1 MLIFIMNIT
10 GAYTDTLHELS
21 LIASTEQTEISI
33 FYTLVTV
40 RFLRFNAK
48 ATN

>member
-10 GAYTDTLHELS
+10 KAYADTLHELS

-33 FYTLVTV
+33 FYTWVTV
-40 RFLRFNAK
+40 GFLRFNVK
-48 ATN
+48 VTN

>member
-10 GAYTDTLHELS
+10 GAYTNTLHELN

-33 FYTLVTV
+33 FYTWVTV
-40 RFLRFNAK
+40 KFLRFNVK
-48 ATN
+48 VTN